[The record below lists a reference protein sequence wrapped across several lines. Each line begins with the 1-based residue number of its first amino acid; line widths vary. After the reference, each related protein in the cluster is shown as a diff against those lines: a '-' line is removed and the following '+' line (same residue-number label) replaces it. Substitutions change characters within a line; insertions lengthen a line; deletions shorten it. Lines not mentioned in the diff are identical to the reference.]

1 MQTTGICN
9 ANNPRFFLHK
19 SWSKLGLAKAEILR
33 RFQGALLAMGSRLPK
48 KGRRREGSGQGAI
61 VPVLRILGSP
71 YLSGRFPDS
80 GLSQLPPSTKA
91 SVGLLFWKNYGIIRI
106 KDEESVSFCFSL
118 FFWDRTLLCI
128 PEWPGTHSP
137 LISTFRVLR
146 LQLGITVGQ
155 LLYPFFFF

>member
-33 RFQGALLAMGSRLPK
+33 RLQGALLAMGSRLPK

-91 SVGLLFWKNYGIIRI
+91 SFGLLFWKNV
-106 KDEESVSFCFSL
+106 VSSGSRMRNLFLFVFLCFFETEPYYVSQSGLELIVLWSQPSECWDYSWASL
-118 FFWDRTLLCI
+118 WA
-128 PEWPGTHSP
+128 S
-137 LISTFRVLR
+137 S
-146 LQLGITVGQ
+146 
-155 LLYPFFFF
+155 